1 MIFRL
6 AEIVF
11 LFCCKRFFVWR
22 RMISAFQQSVSF
34 CLTNL
39 RNNHLQTI
47 SQTKDFQLLFLQDC
61 IRKRNQSLTTWIE
74 TLI

>member
-1 MIFRL
+1 
-6 AEIVF
+6 
-11 LFCCKRFFVWR
+11 
-22 RMISAFQQSVSF
+22 MISAFQQSVSF

-39 RNNHLQTI
+39 KNNHLQTI